1 MEEAWGGRKEA
12 AREGREVARRNKK
25 EKTLRGETKQ
35 RAEDWGKVKRK
46 AEMAWGMC
54 QFPPQTTPH
63 PRAAGLWLLP
73 MASVSRTRI
82 SPGPAKQPYN

>member
-12 AREGREVARRNKK
+12 VREGREVARRNKREKPLK
-25 EKTLRGETKQ
+25 ERSGL

-54 QFPPQTTPH
+54 QCPPQTTPH

-73 MASVSRTRI
+73 MTSVSRTRI
-82 SPGPAKQPYN
+82 SPSPSTQLYN